1 VTFPFYTGIDCL
13 AFFRQRNANNRS
25 ITVPKSHLV
34 VTAAVLIAACTPG
47 YVHAKPKSAASA
59 AAPVD
64 QTAACITEK
73 EVVAAQKAWG
83 EGIILIGKT
92 YTDGGDYS
100 AAAANH
106 IDQFYA
112 YDLSLVLFKP
122 TLASVDQFRLS
133 FDSALSYFV
142 GGNSSYPEDQ
152 GFAIKPW
159 TGVRWKNVGITNNA
173 CNMAVAMGNYFF
185 TAKADGSETKVEY
198 TFGYIR
204 DPQGRLKIV
213 VHQSSVPYNAG

>member
-1 VTFPFYTGIDCL
+1 LAIFAQHQLTDRSYIVT
-13 AFFRQRNANNRS
+13 
-25 ITVPKSHLV
+25 KSHLV
-34 VTAAVLIAACTPG
+34 LAAASLIAVCTPG
-47 YVHAKPKSAASA
+47 YAYAKPKAAASV

-64 QTAACITEK
+64 QSAACITER
-73 EVVAAQKAWG
+73 EVVGAQKAWG
-83 EGIILIGKT
+83 EGIVKIGKT
-92 YTDGGDYS
+92 FSDGGDYS

-122 TLASVDQFRLS
+122 TLASVAQFRLS

-142 GGNSSYPEDQ
+142 GGNPSFPEDK

-159 TGVRWKNVGITNNA
+159 TKVRWENVGITNNA
-173 CNMAVAMGNYFF
+173 CSMAVAMGNYYF
-185 TAKADGSETKVEY
+185 TALADGSETKVEY

-213 VHQSSVPYNAG
+213 VHQSSVPYNGG

>member
-1 VTFPFYTGIDCL
+1 MTRSLFLL
-13 AFFRQRNANNRS
+13 AAAAFVVAAAPASAN
-25 ITVPKSHLV
+25 
-34 VTAAVLIAACTPG
+34 
-47 YVHAKPKSAASA
+47 AKPKAAASA
-59 AAPVD
+59 AAPVN
-64 QTAACITEK
+64 QSAACITEK

-83 EGIILIGKT
+83 EGIIQIGKT

-106 IDQFYA
+106 IDRFYA

-122 TLASVDQFRLS
+122 TLASVAQFRGS

-142 GGNSSYPEDQ
+142 GGNPSFPEDK

-159 TGVRWKNVGITNNA
+159 TKVRWENVGITNNA
-173 CNMAVAMGNYFF
+173 CNMAVAMGNYYF

-213 VHQSSVPYNAG
+213 VHQSSVPYSGA